1 MPTYEYECQDC
12 GIHFERRQKITE
24 EALKTCP
31 ECKGEVRRVI
41 YPVGIVFKGSG
52 WYVTDHRRPQP
63 MGDSEPSSKKSE
75 TAEKKEPEAKT
86 TEKPAATSSSVDE

>member
-12 GIHFERRQKITE
+12 GIHFERRQRITE
-24 EALKTCP
+24 EPLKTCP
-31 ECKGEVRRVI
+31 ECKGTVKRVL

-63 MGDSEPSSKKSE
+63 VGDSEPSSKKSE
-75 TAEKKEPEAKT
+75 EAKT
-86 TEKPAATSSSVDE
+86 SSTSASDEE

>member
-12 GIHFERRQKITE
+12 GIHFERRQRITE
-24 EALKTCP
+24 EPLKTCP
-31 ECKGEVRRVI
+31 ECKGTVKRVL

-63 MGDSEPSSKKSE
+63 VGDSEPSSKKSE
-75 TAEKKEPEAKT
+75 ESN
-86 TEKPAATSSSVDE
+86 AASKASSAAASDEE

>member
-1 MPTYEYECQDC
+1 MPTYEYECQEC
-12 GIHFERRQKITE
+12 GIHFERRQRITE
-24 EALKTCP
+24 EPLKTCP

-63 MGDSEPSSKKSE
+63 VGDSEPSSKKSE

-86 TEKPAATSSSVDE
+86 TEKPATSSSVDE

>member
-12 GIHFERRQKITE
+12 GIHFERRQRITE
-24 EALKTCP
+24 EPLKTCP
-31 ECKGEVRRVI
+31 ECKGTVKRVL

-63 MGDSEPSSKKSE
+63 VGDSEPSSKKSGE
-75 TAEKKEPEAKT
+75 VKNSST
-86 TEKPAATSSSVDE
+86 ATSDEE

>member
-12 GIHFERRQKITE
+12 GIHFERRQRITE
-24 EALKTCP
+24 EPLKTCP
-31 ECKGEVRRVI
+31 ECKGPVKRVL

-63 MGDSEPSSKKSE
+63 VGDSEPSSKKSE
-75 TAEKKEPEAKT
+75 ETRT
-86 TEKPAATSSSVDE
+86 SSTATSDEE